1 MSLLRT
7 LEVTYMNAIYLYFVF
22 LPFMAAVLGLLV
34 ASLIWVYRDAEA
46 RNKPGILVVLLVL
59 LLNWPLSLLL
69 WLVFRPE
76 DSQDLPAS
84 PSHLHEP
91 A

>member
-7 LEVTYMNAIYLYFVF
+7 LEVTYMNALYLYFF
-22 LPFMAAVLGLLV
+22 LFPFIATVLGLLV
-34 ASLIWVYRDAEA
+34 ASLIWVYRDAEV
-46 RNKPGILVVLLVL
+46 RNKSGTLVVLLVL

-76 DSQDLPAS
+76 DSKDLPVS

>member
-76 DSQDLPAS
+76 DSLGLPVS
-84 PSHLHEP
+84 TSTIHKP

>member
-1 MSLLRT
+1 
-7 LEVTYMNAIYLYFVF
+7 MNAIYLYFVF

-76 DSQDLPAS
+76 DTSGLPAS
-84 PSHLHEP
+84 PSALHGP